1 MEAPAPCPQL
11 LVTENPRISRPS
23 CPSGFFTTTSYLPRV
38 EGRTN
43 VQVIFVFET
52 TMLVAFTIV
61 PPSSNRTVAPAWK
74 PVPASPD
81 LAGLLAHHKATTGGG
96 PDDHVFHNKAGDP
109 IDYHNIERREFH
121 PALERAGLR
130 KIRWHDLRHT
140 FVALLVANGEYPTK
154 IQELMGHA
162 DIGTT
167 FNTYG
172 HLMPDSSNGV
182 GERLDSLVCLNGS
195 RWPTGELRRIK

>member
-1 MEAPAPCPQL
+1 M
-11 LVTENPRISRPS
+11 
-23 CPSGFFTTTSYLPRV
+23 
-38 EGRTN
+38 
-43 VQVIFVFET
+43 
-52 TMLVAFTIV
+52 
-61 PPSSNRTVAPAWK
+61 
-74 PVPASPD
+74 PASPD

-182 GERLDSLVCLNGS
+182 GERLDSLVCPNGS

>member
-1 MEAPAPCPQL
+1 M
-11 LVTENPRISRPS
+11 
-23 CPSGFFTTTSYLPRV
+23 PRV

-154 IQELMGHA
+154 IQELKGHA

-182 GERLDSLVCLNGS
+182 GERLDSLVCPNVS